1 MAKHFGSDLSRRE
14 RQIMD
19 IIYERRRA
27 TAVEVMEALPNAPSY
42 SSVRTLLRI
51 LEMKGHLK
59 HQKEGVRYIYMATH
73 PRQSAARSALKQV
86 LRTFFDG
93 SVEKAVAALLSDSD
107 VQISDAEFER
117 LAAMIEQEKEKG
129 G

>member
-27 TAVEVMEALPNAPSY
+27 TAVEVMEAMPDAPSY

-51 LEMKGHLK
+51 LEAKGHLK
-59 HQKEGVRYIYMATH
+59 HQKEGARYVYMATH

-107 VQISDAEFER
+107 VRISDAEWER
-117 LAAMIEQEKEKG
+117 LAQMIEQEKEKG
-129 G
+129 E

>member
-19 IIYERRRA
+19 IVYERRRA
-27 TAVEVMEALPNAPSY
+27 TAVEVMEALPNPPSY

-59 HQKEGVRYIYMATH
+59 HQKEGARYIYMATH

-107 VQISDAEFER
+107 VEISDAEWER
-117 LAAMIEQEKEKG
+117 LAQMIEQEKDKG

>member
-1 MAKHFGSDLSRRE
+1 MAKHFDRDLSRRE

-27 TAVEVMEALPNAPSY
+27 SATEVMEALPDPPSN

-59 HQKEGVRYIYMATH
+59 HQKEGARYVYMATH

-93 SVEKAVAALLSDSD
+93 SVEKAVAALLADSD
-107 VQISDAEFER
+107 VQITEAEWER
-117 LAAMIEQEKEKG
+117 LAQIIEQEKDKG

>member
-1 MAKHFGSDLSRRE
+1 MAKHFDRDLSRRE

-27 TAVEVMEALPNAPSY
+27 SATEVMEALPDPPSN

-59 HQKEGVRYIYMATH
+59 HQKEGARYVYMATH
-73 PRQSAARSALKQV
+73 PRQSAASTALKQV

-93 SVEKAVAALLSDSD
+93 TVEGVVAALLSDSD
-107 VQISDAEFER
+107 VQITDAKWER
-117 LAAMIEQEKEKG
+117 LAKIIDQEKDKG

>member
-27 TAVEVMEALPNAPSY
+27 TAAEVMEALPNPPSY

-51 LEMKGHLK
+51 LEVKGHLK
-59 HQKEGVRYIYMATH
+59 HQKEGARYVYMATH

-107 VQISDAEFER
+107 VQISDAEWER
-117 LAAMIEQEKEKG
+117 LAQMIEQEKDKG